1 MPAAAVDAAFQA
13 KLAASWVS
21 ADQVVL
27 DANGAETTPPQNAIA
42 FVVVQYPVVN
52 GERPVIGRRYFE
64 EGAARIVLNVRAQT
78 GLATGLAM
86 ADTIAALFRGVK
98 RLATGV
104 ETFTPSGA
112 IINDIND
119 DANWF
124 SLSIIV
130 PYRYQFDG

>member
-21 ADQVVL
+21 IDQVVL
-27 DANGAETTPPQNAIA
+27 DANGTETTPPQNAIA

-52 GERPVIGRRYFE
+52 GEHPVIGRRYFE
-64 EGAARIVLNVRAQT
+64 EGAARIVLNVKAQT

-86 ADTIAALFRGVK
+86 ADTIAALFREVK
-98 RLATGV
+98 LATGV

-112 IINDIND
+112 IVNDIND